1 MSEPSPAPSAPRRRP
16 RADQPHRPS
25 IGVPEPDANGVEEA
39 LREHHALMLRRARRV
54 SLCEDDAHDA
64 VQAAAE
70 RYLRYHQ
77 RVAPETR
84 IGWLVTVTRNEAL
97 RIRNSRIRL
106 DGPDPDEHQLPHHG
120 DSPAELAERE
130 EDLDLAREALA
141 ALKPQERQALMLQAE
156 GHSYDEIADRLDWTR
171 TKVNRNLTEGRARLR
186 KQLRGI
192 AAGEGCASA
201 KPRIERLARGDASA
215 DDLIAL
221 RPHLRRCTSCR
232 ARLRRARGG
241 QWVAVPPVLLG
252 WLPWVGRL
260 GGTPPARARVGTLV
274 ADRIATLLPST
285 GSVSE
290 AGFAVT
296 AGVATAL
303 AAGTLVVTSDKT
315 SDRPRPI
322 TPSTHQTKAAPGLLT
337 AAATP
342 TFRARPSTSNATNGR
357 SSTSSGDRTT
367 GGGTAA
373 RDRTSSSVSGNPPAG
388 VTAQREFGPE
398 NAPATSSSSAS
409 GTTSPSASG
418 TATSRPDVGAATPKP
433 ANSRGSAAREF
444 GPE

>member
-1 MSEPSPAPSAPRRRP
+1 
-16 RADQPHRPS
+16 
-25 IGVPEPDANGVEEA
+25 
-39 LREHHALMLRRARRV
+39 MLRRARRF

-70 RYLRYHQ
+70 RYLLHHR
-77 RVAPETR
+77 RVAPDTR
-84 IGWLVTVTRNEAL
+84 VGWLVTVTRNEAL
-97 RIRNSRIRL
+97 RIRNSRLRT

-156 GHSYDEIADRLDWTR
+156 GHSYDEIADRLAWTR
-171 TKVNRNLTEGRARLR
+171 TRVNRNLTEGRARLR
-186 KQLRGI
+186 DQVRGI
-192 AAGEGCASA
+192 AAGESCARA
-201 KPRIERLARGDASA
+201 KPRIDRLARGEATA

-260 GGTPPARARVGTLV
+260 GGTPPTRTRVGTLV
-274 ADRIATLLPST
+274 ADRIATLLPAG

-290 AGFAVT
+290 AGLAVT

-303 AAGTLVVTSDKT
+303 AAGTLVVTSETT
-315 SDRPRPI
+315 SDRPRPV
-322 TPSTHQTKAAPGLLT
+322 TPSTRQAKVDPGLLT
-337 AAATP
+337 ARATP
-342 TFRARPSTSNATNGR
+342 AIRVPATSTSGATKNDGA
-357 SSTSSGDRTT
+357 GPDDHA
-367 GGGTAA
+367 TAGNTPT
-373 RDRTSSSVSGNPPAG
+373 RDRAGDDIAGDPPAG
-388 VTAQREFGPE
+388 ITAQREFGPE
-398 NAPATSSSSAS
+398 TTSAATSSTGSIGPAGRSSSTGSSAPADGS
-409 GTTSPSASG
+409 HAGDPTTSAS
-418 TATSRPDVGAATPKP
+418 PKP
-433 ANSRGSAAREF
+433 ANSRGSANREF
-444 GPE
+444 GIE

>member
-1 MSEPSPAPSAPRRRP
+1 MSDPSRAPSVPHRRS
-16 RADQPHRPS
+16 RAGQPHRPS
-25 IGVPEPDANGVEEA
+25 VGATDPDPDGVEQA

-70 RYLRYHQ
+70 RYLRHHQ
-77 RVAPETR
+77 RVDPETR

-97 RIRNSRIRL
+97 RIRNSRIRI

-120 DSPAELAERE
+120 DSPAEIAERE
-130 EDLDLAREALA
+130 EELDLAREALA
-141 ALKPQERQALMLQAE
+141 GLKPQEREALMLQAE

-192 AAGEGCASA
+192 AAGESCASA
-201 KPRIERLARGDASA
+201 KPRIDRLARGEASA

-260 GGTPPARARVGTLV
+260 GGTPPARTRVGTLV
-274 ADRIATLLPST
+274 ADRIATLLPT
-285 GSVSE
+285 AGSVGE

-303 AAGTLVVTSDKT
+303 AAGTLVVTTDKT
-315 SDRPRPI
+315 SERPRPI
-322 TPSTHQTKAAPGLLT
+322 TPSTHQAKADPGLLT
-337 AAATP
+337 ARAVP
-342 TFRARPSTSNATNGR
+342 TFRAPASTPVDAAK
-357 SSTSSGDRTT
+357 RTT
-367 GGGTAA
+367 GAGGRTTDSSAAA
-373 RDRTSSSVSGNPPAG
+373 RDRTTGTVSGDPPAG

-398 NAPATSSSSAS
+398 SAPAA
-409 GTTSPSASG
+409 TSPSASRAAESASVAEAS
-418 TATSRPDVGAATPKP
+418 TTSAAAKP
-433 ANSRGSAAREF
+433 ANSRGSADREF

>member
-1 MSEPSPAPSAPRRRP
+1 MSDPSRAPSASRRGP
-16 RADQPHRPS
+16 RAGQPHRRS
-25 IGVPEPDANGVEEA
+25 VGIPDPADQAVEQT
-39 LREHHALMLRRARRV
+39 LREHHGLMLRRARRV
-54 SLCEDDAHDA
+54 SLCDDDAHDA
-64 VQAAAE
+64 VQAAIE
-70 RYLRYHQ
+70 RYLRHHQ

-97 RIRNSRIRL
+97 RIRNSRIRHV
-106 DGPDPDEHQLPHHG
+106 GPDPDEHQLPHHG

-130 EDLDLAREALA
+130 EDLELAREALA
-141 ALKPQERQALMLQAE
+141 GLKPQERQALILQAE

-201 KPRIERLARGDASA
+201 KPRIDRLARGEATA

-260 GGTPPARARVGTLV
+260 GGAPPARARVGALV
-274 ADRIATLLPST
+274 ADRIATLLPAS
-285 GSVSE
+285 GSVGE

-303 AAGTLVVTSDKT
+303 AAGTLVVTSDQT
-315 SDRPRPI
+315 EDRPRPI
-322 TPSTHQTKAAPGLLT
+322 TPSTHQAKADPGLLT
-337 AAATP
+337 AGATP
-342 TFRARPSTSNATNGR
+342 TFRAPVASPIAKTAAARKRPTDAA
-357 SSTSSGDRTT
+357 DRT
-367 GGGTAA
+367 AA
-373 RDRTSSSVSGNPPAG
+373 TTRDRKGGDGAAGAPAG
-388 VTAQREFGPE
+388 RTAHLEFSPESGSGPTASPASAAGARTPAA
-398 NAPATSSSSAS
+398 APPTVPAS
-409 GTTSPSASG
+409 
-418 TATSRPDVGAATPKP
+418 PKP
-433 ANSRGSAAREF
+433 ANSRGSAKHEF
-444 GPE
+444 GFE

>member
-1 MSEPSPAPSAPRRRP
+1 M
-16 RADQPHRPS
+16 PHR
-25 IGVPEPDANGVEEA
+25 DTAAVEQT
-39 LREHHALMLRRARRV
+39 LREHHDLMLRRARRV

-77 RVAPETR
+77 RVDPETR

-97 RIRNSRIRL
+97 RIRNSRVRIE
-106 DGPDPDEHQLPHHG
+106 GPDPDEQQLPHHG
-120 DSPAELAERE
+120 DSPAELAERG
-130 EDLDLAREALA
+130 EDLELAREALA
-141 ALKPQERQALMLQAE
+141 GLKPQERQALMLQAE

-192 AAGEGCASA
+192 AAGESCASA
-201 KPRIERLARGDASA
+201 KPRIERLARGEASA
-215 DDLIAL
+215 DDLLAL

-260 GGTPPARARVGTLV
+260 GGTPPARGRVGALV
-274 ADRIATLLPST
+274 ADRLATLLPA
-285 GSVSE
+285 GGGVGE

-303 AAGTLVVTSDKT
+303 AAGTLVVTTDKA
-315 SDRPRPI
+315 SERPRPV
-322 TPSTHQTKAAPGLLT
+322 TPSTHRADADPSLLT
-337 AAATP
+337 AGATP
-342 TFRARPSTSNATNGR
+342 TFRTPAPTPDATTASESR
-357 SSTSSGDRTT
+357 
-367 GGGTAA
+367 GGKAASPRTAA
-373 RDRTSSSVSGNPPAG
+373 RSRPADRATPKLAGDPPAG
-388 VTAQREFGPE
+388 ATAQREFGPE
-398 NAPATSSSSAS
+398 SPPAARSSAGSAAASSPATSGSSSA
-409 GTTSPSASG
+409 PSA
-418 TATSRPDVGAATPKP
+418 PKP

-444 GPE
+444 GIE

>member
-1 MSEPSPAPSAPRRRP
+1 MSEPSRAPSAPHRRP
-16 RADQPHRPS
+16 RAGQPHRPS
-25 IGVPEPDANGVEEA
+25 VGVPAHDTNGVEQA

-77 RVAPETR
+77 GVAPETR

-97 RIRNSRIRL
+97 RIRNSRIRI

-141 ALKPQERQALMLQAE
+141 GLKPQEREALMLQAE

-201 KPRIERLARGDASA
+201 KPRIERLARGEASA

-260 GGTPPARARVGTLV
+260 GGTPPTRTRVGTLV
-274 ADRIATLLPST
+274 ADRIATLLPT
-285 GSVSE
+285 AGSVSE

-303 AAGTLVVTSDKT
+303 AAGTLVVTTDKT

-322 TPSTHQTKAAPGLLT
+322 TPSTHQAKADPGLLT
-337 AAATP
+337 AGAAP
-342 TFRARPSTSNATNGR
+342 TFRPPTSTPIKADKRTPDPGT
-357 SSTSSGDRTT
+357 STKDN
-367 GGGTAA
+367 GTAA
-373 RDRTSSSVSGNPPAG
+373 RSGTGGKVAGNPPAG

-398 NAPATSSSSAS
+398 TAPAATSAS
-409 GTTSPSASG
+409 AAG
-418 TATSRPDVGAATPKP
+418 TASTRPASEASAASTATKP
-433 ANSRGSAAREF
+433 ANSRGSADREF

>member
-1 MSEPSPAPSAPRRRP
+1 MSDPSRVPSAPRRRP
-16 RADQPHRPS
+16 RAGQPHRPS
-25 IGVPEPDANGVEEA
+25 VGTLDHDAFDVEQA
-39 LREHHALMLRRARRV
+39 LREHHALMLRRARRI

-64 VQAAAE
+64 VQAASE

-84 IGWLVTVTRNEAL
+84 VGWLVTVTRNEAL
-97 RIRNSRIRL
+97 RIRNSRVRI
-106 DGPDPDEHQLPHHG
+106 DGPDPDEYQLAHHG

-141 ALKPQERQALMLQAE
+141 GLKPQEREALMLQAE

-201 KPRIERLARGDASA
+201 KPRIDRLARGQASA

-260 GGTPPARARVGTLV
+260 GGTPPTRARVGTLV
-274 ADRIATLLPST
+274 VDRIATLLPST

-303 AAGTLVVTSDKT
+303 AAGTLVVTTDNA

-322 TPSTHQTKAAPGLLT
+322 TPSTHRATADPGLLT
-337 AAATP
+337 ARVMP
-342 TFRARPSTSNATNGR
+342 TFRPPASRPDNTEKRTADPGGRTATARTVGR
-357 SSTSSGDRTT
+357 DRTT
-367 GGGTAA
+367 GP
-373 RDRTSSSVSGNPPAG
+373 VSGSPPAG
-388 VTAQREFGPE
+388 ATAQREFGPE
-398 NAPATSSSSAS
+398 AASEVTSAS
-409 GTTSPSASG
+409 APD
-418 TATSRPDVGAATPKP
+418 TAETRSGAAASRTSGSTKP
-433 ANSRGSAAREF
+433 ANSRGSADREF

>member
-1 MSEPSPAPSAPRRRP
+1 MSESSRAPSAPRP
-16 RADQPHRPS
+16 RATNHPAHRPS
-25 IGVPEPDANGVEEA
+25 VDPDAHAIEQT
-39 LREHHALMLRRARRV
+39 LREHHPLMLRRARRF
-54 SLCEDDAHDA
+54 SLCDDDAHDA
-64 VQAAAE
+64 VQAAVE

-84 IGWLVTVTRNEAL
+84 TGWLVTVTRNEAL
-97 RIRNSRIRL
+97 RIRNSRIRIE
-106 DGPDPDEHQLPHHG
+106 GPDPDEHQLPHLG

-130 EDLDLAREALA
+130 EQLDLAREALA

-156 GHSYDEIADRLDWTR
+156 GHSYDEIADQLDWTR

-186 KQLRGI
+186 KQVRGI

-201 KPRIERLARGDASA
+201 KPRIERLVRGQASA

-241 QWVAVPPVLLG
+241 QWVAVPPVLLA

-260 GGTPPARARVGTLV
+260 GGTPPGRARVGTLV
-274 ADRIATLLPST
+274 ADRLATLLPAGS
-285 GSVSE
+285 SVSE

-303 AAGTLVVTSDKT
+303 AAGTLVVTTDAT
-315 SDRPRPI
+315 NDRPRPI
-322 TPSTHQTKAAPGLLT
+322 TPSTHRAKVDPALLT
-337 AAATP
+337 AGATP
-342 TFRARPSTSNATNGR
+342 TFRIPASATSGTTADPGSTTSNRGVDTAR
-357 SSTSSGDRTT
+357 SSRGSSPAPLAGD
-367 GGGTAA
+367 
-373 RDRTSSSVSGNPPAG
+373 PPAG
-388 VTAQREFGPE
+388 ATAQREFGPE
-398 NAPATSSSSAS
+398 AVSGRASSTS
-409 GTTSPSASG
+409 TSPSTRRSIG
-418 TATSRPDVGAATPKP
+418 DSRTPPADPKP
-433 ANSRGSAAREF
+433 AISRGSATHEF

>member
-1 MSEPSPAPSAPRRRP
+1 
-16 RADQPHRPS
+16 
-25 IGVPEPDANGVEEA
+25 
-39 LREHHALMLRRARRV
+39 MLRRARRV

-70 RYLRYHQ
+70 RYLRHHQ
-77 RVAPETR
+77 RVAPDTR
-84 IGWLVTVTRNEAL
+84 VGWLVTVTRNEAL
-97 RIRNSRIRL
+97 RIRSSRLRS

-156 GHSYDEIADRLDWTR
+156 GHSYDEIADRLAWTR

-186 KQLRGI
+186 RQLRGI
-192 AAGEGCASA
+192 AAGESCASA
-201 KPRIERLARGDASA
+201 KPRIERLARGEASA

-260 GGTPPARARVGTLV
+260 GGAPPARARVGTLV
-274 ADRIATLLPST
+274 ADRIATLLP
-285 GSVSE
+285 VSGGVGE
-290 AGFAVT
+290 AGLAVT

-303 AAGTLVVTSDKT
+303 AAGTLVVTSEPAPE
-315 SDRPRPI
+315 RPRPI
-322 TPSTHQTKAAPGLLT
+322 TPSTHRAQATPGLL
-337 AAATP
+337 AARATP
-342 TFRARPSTSNATNGR
+342 SFRVPDSPSSAAV
-357 SSTSSGDRTT
+357 SGKPTT
-367 GGGTAA
+367 GRVVRASTASTA
-373 RDRTSSSVSGNPPAG
+373 TRDGASDAVAGDPPAG
-388 VTAQREFGPE
+388 RTAQREFGPE
-398 NAPATSSSSAS
+398 RTSAATASAAASAPASRSSPGATAAPASS
-409 GTTSPSASG
+409 
-418 TATSRPDVGAATPKP
+418 KP
-433 ANSRGSAAREF
+433 AISRGSASREF
-444 GPE
+444 GIE